1 MPDRKE
7 LIRRYKETP
16 RPAGVYRVR
25 NVIGGT
31 SLLGS
36 SPDLSAILN
45 RERFQLDAGL
55 HPDKEL
61 QKDWR
66 ELGPNAFAFETL
78 DRLEPSSAPGYG
90 PTADLQVL
98 KEMWFEKLTAS
109 GESLYPCSTRG
120 VRRGPA

>member
-16 RPAGVYRVR
+16 RPAGVYRVH
-25 NVIGGT
+25 NIAGGK

-66 ELGPNAFAFETL
+66 ELGPDAFAFETL
-78 DRLEPSSAPGYG
+78 DRLEPSSAPGYDPG
-90 PTADLQVL
+90 EDLQTL
-98 KEMWFEKLTAS
+98 KEMWIERLTAS
-109 GESLYPCSTRG
+109 GEALYPHSLRG
-120 VRRGPA
+120 ARRGPA

>member
-7 LIRRYKETP
+7 LIRHYKETP

-25 NVIGGT
+25 NIAGGK
-31 SLLGS
+31 SLLDS
-36 SPDLSAILN
+36 SPDLPAILN

-66 ELGPNAFAFETL
+66 ELGPDAFAFETL
-78 DRLEPSSAPGYG
+78 HRLEPSGAPGCDAG
-90 PTADLQVL
+90 EDLQAL
-98 KEMWFEKLTAS
+98 KEMWIERLTAS
-109 GESLYPCSTRG
+109 GETLYSHSVRG
-120 VRRGPA
+120 AGRGPA

>member
-16 RPAGVYRVR
+16 QPAGVYRVR
-25 NVIGGT
+25 NLVGGT

-36 SPDLSAILN
+36 SPDLPAVLN

-78 DRLEPSSAPGYG
+78 DRLEPSSAPGYD

-109 GESLYPCSTRG
+109 GESL
-120 VRRGPA
+120 